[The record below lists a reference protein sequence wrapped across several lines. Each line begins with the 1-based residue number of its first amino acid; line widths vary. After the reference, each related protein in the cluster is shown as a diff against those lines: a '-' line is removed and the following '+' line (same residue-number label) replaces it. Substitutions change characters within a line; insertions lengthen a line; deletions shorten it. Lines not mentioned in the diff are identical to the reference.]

1 MNAVKLRTKGSVGR
15 MKRRAVKHRRK
26 RMKRRNYLLG
36 GISLTMLIAVII
48 FGASQLFTK
57 SPEAAKEVV
66 VSSEIYPGL
75 NLKTTTQE
83 ADTYTLFVSQ
93 PYTNIK
99 EIDEPIEELINQ
111 QQNGFIREVKEVED
125 MLIENDFNAHFNIQT
140 TTAKLADKVYS
151 LELEAYQIT
160 GGASGA
166 TTIQPFVL
174 DLNSNEQLTVDD
186 MLKLEENEVN
196 EIQELVYGEIQSNS
210 EISEYIFEDLLAEAL
225 ENPANWK
232 VSANLESVNFHFNQG
247 QIAAAAA
254 GAIKVEVSMEEMIH
268 YLIPGFAE
276 KIGLEIPEK
285 PVVLDPDGKY
295 VALTFDDGPHADVT
309 PRILE
314 ILSQHEAKATFYML
328 GSQVEY
334 YPSIA
339 KQVLDEGHEIGDH
352 TLSHKDL
359 TRLNQTQI
367 KSEIQTSSNHIL
379 EATGSLPKSIRPPY
393 GAFNDS
399 VGEIVQGLE
408 LPVIMWS
415 VDSLDWKS
423 RDAQAI
429 NHEVMTT
436 VHPGAIILLHDIHAT
451 TADALPQLLTNLEN
465 EGYEFL
471 TVTELLEFG
480 ELEGIGP
487 HFGIG
492 Q

>member
-1 MNAVKLRTKGSVGR
+1 
-15 MKRRAVKHRRK
+15 MKRHTVKHSSK
-26 RMKRRNYLLG
+26 RMRRRNYLFVG
-36 GISLTMLIAVII
+36 FSLIMLILVVL
-48 FGASQLFTK
+48 FGASQFFTK
-57 SPEAAKEVV
+57 SPETAKEII

-75 NLKTTTQE
+75 NLKTSTEE

-111 QQNGFIREVKEVED
+111 QRNGFIREVQEVED
-125 MLIENDFNAHFNIQT
+125 MLVENDLSAHLNIQT
-140 TTAKLADKVYS
+140 TTTKLADKIYS
-151 LELEAYQIT
+151 LDLEAYQIAS
-160 GGASGA
+160 GASGS
-166 TTIQPFVL
+166 TTIQPFIL
-174 DLNSNEQLTVDD
+174 DLHSNKQLTINDILD
-186 MLKLEENEVN
+186 LEENEVT
-196 EIQELVYGEIQSNS
+196 EIQELIHEEVQTNLEVN
-210 EISEYIFEDLLAEAL
+210 EYIFDEFLEEAL
-225 ENPANWK
+225 ANPINWK
-232 VSANLESVNFHFNQG
+232 ISVSPESVNFYFNQG
-247 QIAAAAA
+247 QVAAAPA
-254 GAIKVEVSMEEMIH
+254 GVIKIEIPMEEMIH
-268 YLIPGFAE
+268 YLAPEFAE

-314 ILSQHEAKATFYML
+314 ILSQHEARATFYML

-339 KQVLDEGHEIGDH
+339 KQVLEEGHEIGDH

-359 TRLNQTQI
+359 TRLNQEQI
-367 KSEIQTSSNHIL
+367 KNEIQISSNHIL
-379 EATGSLPKSIRPPY
+379 EATGSLPKSLRPPY

-399 VGEIVQGLE
+399 VRQIVQNLE

-423 RDAQAI
+423 RNVQAI

-480 ELEGIGP
+480 ELEGVGP
-487 HFGIG
+487 HHGID